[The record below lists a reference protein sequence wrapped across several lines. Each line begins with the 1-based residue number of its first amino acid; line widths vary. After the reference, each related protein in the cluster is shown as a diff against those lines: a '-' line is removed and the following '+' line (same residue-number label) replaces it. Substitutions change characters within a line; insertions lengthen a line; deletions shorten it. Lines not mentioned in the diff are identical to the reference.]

1 VEKRGI
7 MKKMIKNKKG
17 ITLVELLAVIVILA
31 IITAIAVPLIGNLI
45 TSTREGAAASDGNT
59 VYASLRLWSLESPQ
73 DPAVSFVFGADATA
87 NLDVRDDLVDA
98 IGNYISVVPA
108 SFENITFTVTG
119 SVVTVTAGTAPK
131 IGGYDVVWNG
141 SAFVKP

>member
-1 VEKRGI
+1 

-45 TSTREGAAASDGNT
+45 TSTRQSAAAADGNT
-59 VYASLRLWSLESPQ
+59 VYASLRLYALENPEVTATY
-73 DPAVSFVFGADATA
+73 DFTTDDDTNAYGALTA
-87 NLDVRDDLVDA
+87 A
-98 IGNYISVVPA
+98 IEDYISVVPA
-108 SFENITFTVTG
+108 SFDNIKFEVDKTD
-119 SVVTVTAGTAPK
+119 VTVSSIEGAK